1 MVNLIMF
8 LSGICSFD
16 YVLVFLF
23 YFCKI
28 WILFGKYES
37 YSFVIISLYIVKLR
51 SILSRFIRK
60 K

>member
-28 WILFGKYES
+28 WILFSKYES
-37 YSFVIISLYIVKLR
+37 YSFVIKSLLYC
-51 SILSRFIRK
+51 
-60 K
+60 